1 MFRIHSARVHTH
13 ISTLIALVLTG
24 LVFAIAFLATPGI
37 STYAASAPHN
47 ISITAQTA
55 PTPPPVDWAGL
66 VLWLGSEA
74 AVAYALA
81 VLIRYIPGL
90 STTPGAQIAAA
101 LALSAV
107 FAILKYIFTAFTPEQ
122 ATTAQALWEIIR
134 RILNLFVEVQLIT
147 VGARG
152 VKVATL
158 ALLGGRSHALALM
171 QTEDAKRVKAAG

>member
-1 MFRIHSARVHTH
+1 MFRIRIHTH
-13 ISTLIALVLTG
+13 ISSLIALVFVL
-24 LVFAIAFLATPGI
+24 AFL
-37 STYAASAPHN
+37 SAPPAAHAAN
-47 ISITAQTA
+47 PMSDAVIAAQQPPPGQAA
-55 PTPPPVDWAGL
+55 PTPPPVDWPGL

-81 VLIRYIPGL
+81 VLVRYIPGL
-90 STTPGAQIAAA
+90 TTNPGGQIAAA

-107 FAILKYIFTAFTPEQ
+107 FAVLKYIFTAFTPEQ

-171 QTEDAKRVKAAG
+171 QAESPNRVKAVG